1 MVISAVVV
9 AGGKSLRTS
18 GVDKN
23 FFKIESKYVVEYSL
37 EVFKSIEEISEII
50 LVVNDNN
57 YQLAKELEKK
67 YSVILV
73 KGGAARAESVKN
85 GVVAAK
91 NDFVLVHDG
100 ARPFIKKEL
109 VLRVIEALRD
119 FPCVIPVVPVKPAIK
134 EVEDGFVVR
143 TPDRAKLFEVQTP
156 EGFKKEKLLDLY
168 KDVSSLDD
176 SIFDE
181 SILFERA
188 GLRVKV
194 VEGDEANFKITTPF
208 DLLLSE
214 ILVKRWKQE

>member
-1 MVISAVVV
+1 
-9 AGGKSLRTS
+9 
-18 GVDKN
+18 
-23 FFKIESKYVVEYSL
+23 
-37 EVFKSIEEISEII
+37 
-50 LVVNDNN
+50 
-57 YQLAKELEKK
+57 
-67 YSVILV
+67 
-73 KGGAARAESVKN
+73 
-85 GVVAAK
+85 
-91 NDFVLVHDG
+91 
-100 ARPFIKKEL
+100 
-109 VLRVIEALRD
+109 
-119 FPCVIPVVPVKPAIK
+119 VIPVVPVKPAIK

-143 TPDRAKLFEVQTP
+143 TPDRTKLFEVQTP

-214 ILVKRWKQE
+214 VLVKDGNKSRHRVRLSQICRRKKTILGWR